1 MRDRTVLF
9 GIIITLGMI
18 VWLSETF
25 TRGYTLFIG
34 LFGCVIAYCI
44 YLIASQIRFRK
55 RPRPEAPDYRPYV
68 SVIIPAKNEE
78 AVIGAT
84 VEALLQMEYSREDG
98 TPHYELLVVNDGSTD
113 ATPMILDTLAE
124 RFAGRLFVYHRQ
136 GGYRSK
142 AAVLNEAMARTHGEI
157 IFVLDADAKVRT
169 DFLARVLPYLADPKV
184 GAVQAAKHMSNAGE
198 NWLTRAQDN
207 EYIVDRGIQKGRDF
221 VDGAVEL
228 RGSGMLLKRT
238 AIEDVGGW
246 TENALTEDVDMSAKL
261 CAHGWELRFAADVP
275 IWEEAITRWPA
286 LIRQRRRWAE
296 GGLRRHIEYF
306 YSLGLPISFNKK
318 MDILVFFSE
327 FALPIW
333 MLLDIFYQAGEM
345 YNGRPF
351 HLTVFL
357 SVVCGIIGILLL
369 NVAGAFLSEFGFRP
383 LKILTHTAHTLIYM
397 LHWIPVILWTTV
409 KIMVKSKPGQ
419 WRKTE
424 HGASHQPFT
433 PTPPETAGV
442 K

>member
-1 MRDRTVLF
+1 LRDRTVLL
-9 GIIITLGMI
+9 GIVITLGMI

-34 LFGCVIAYCI
+34 LFGCVAAYCV

-55 RPRPEAPDYRPYV
+55 RPRPEAPDFRPYV

-78 AVIGAT
+78 SVIAAT
-84 VEALLQMEYSREDG
+84 VENVLAMEYSLEDK

-113 ATPMILDTLAE
+113 STGAILDALAE
-124 RFAGRLFVYHRQ
+124 RYPGRLFIYHRQ
-136 GGYRSK
+136 GGYHSK
-142 AAVLNEAMARTHGEI
+142 AAVLNEAQARTHGEI
-157 IFVLDADAKVRT
+157 IFVLDADAKVKK
-169 DFLARVLPYLADPKV
+169 DFLSSALPYLADTRV
-184 GAVQAAKHMSNAGE
+184 GAMQTAKHILNFEE
-198 NWLTRAQDN
+198 NWLTRAQED
-207 EYIVDRGIQKGRDF
+207 ELTTDRAIQKGRDA

-246 TENALTEDVDMSAKL
+246 TESALTEDVDMSAKL
-261 CAHGWELRFAADVP
+261 CVHGWEIRFAHDVP
-275 IWEEAITRWPA
+275 IWEEAILSWGP

-296 GGLRRHIEYF
+296 GGLRKHIDYF
-306 YSLGLPISFNKK
+306 YATGLPLSLNKK

-333 MLLDIFYQAGEM
+333 MLLDILYQGLEIAA
-345 YNGRPF
+345 GRPF
-351 HLTVFL
+351 HLSVFM
-357 SVVCGIIGILLL
+357 SVVCGLIGILVV
-369 NVAGAFLSEFGFRP
+369 NITGGFASEFGFKP
-383 LKILTHTAHTLIYM
+383 GKILRHTGRTLIYM

-409 KIMVKSKPGQ
+409 KILVKSRPGQ
-419 WRKTE
+419 WKKTE
-424 HGASHQPFT
+424 HHGQQASQISL
-433 PTPPETAGV
+433 PEAAEA